1 MRLMAAQ
8 SKVIKTK
15 SIPAKFV
22 PAMGMAERSVASLEI
37 DEPMTANN
45 QTKVTMKIEII
56 GITMLPARKLNQA
69 KDSMGEW
76 NCREPEANR
85 V

>member
-8 SKVIKTK
+8 SKLKKTK
-15 SIPAKFV
+15 RFPTKFV
-22 PAMGMAERSVASLEI
+22 PAMGMAESRVASLEI

-69 KDSMGEW
+69 KDSMDER